1 MSKKGKV
8 GGFLGGALV
17 GLGLGFLFAPKT
29 GEETRKM
36 LADKT
41 AELWDKVRSMDADE
55 IKDKLENKLK
65 EEKKNYIFHDEYKR
79 GELSQLLIN
88 NNIDLVCMFTVW
100 PETYSYTLTE
110 AVLNGLPVIVANVG
124 ALGERTTK
132 NNYGWTVNLN
142 NINNE
147 VIDLI
152 KKIANDRT
160 LLEEK
165 KRCLK
170 SIQIKSC
177 IEMTNEY
184 IPLYEKNIKDNFRDN
199 FKFDP
204 EYIYQGYLNANYSYT
219 DNVSNSFSGYNAEI
233 DAIKGELNLLKSSL
247 TYKLLMKITSINF
260 PFKIHFK
267 RILLSIF
274 K

>member
-1 MSKKGKV
+1 MFVFVVIVLYELANLEKDN
-8 GGFLGGALV
+8 LV
-17 GLGLGFLFAPKT
+17 KT
-29 GEETRKM
+29 GYYKPTQLPLLLK
-36 LADKT
+36 AH
-41 AELWDKVRSMDADE
+41 E
-55 IKDKLENKLK
+55 IDV
-65 EEKKNYIFHDEYKR
+65 ICI
-79 GELSQLLIN
+79 LSL
-88 NNIDLVCMFTVW
+88 W

-110 AVLNGLPVIVANVG
+110 AVLNGIPVIVTNVG